1 MKRGGRQDRTP
12 GGIAGWRGTLAL
24 LVALFAGYQ
33 WAQSRPI
40 ERRPGVLAPDE
51 PAQIEVDAAEP
62 LDAGHEYRL
71 TPRARFSATVRVL
84 ARERY
89 YIDALAPLAP
99 VDLAVGWG
107 PMSDSAVLA
116 AFDISQSNRFYY
128 WHADEMP
135 CHAGRSNRIPRTGT
149 SCQRALLSI
158 ARCAACAWVRSC
170 GSKASSST
178 SRGRMA
184 APRAP
189 RCGATTLARE
199 PARSFSRSCSRRWAA
214 DAILTG

>member
-135 CHAGRSNRIPRTGT
+135 LPRGQIE
-149 SCQRALLSI
+149 SHSANWHIVPASAAVNRALRRLRVGEVVRIEGELVDVAGPDGGS
-158 ARCAACAWVRSC
+158 ARTSLRRDDTGAGACEIVLAQSL
-170 GSKASSST
+170 
-178 SRGRMA
+178 
-184 APRAP
+184 APV
-189 RCGATTLARE
+189 G
-199 PARSFSRSCSRRWAA
+199 
-214 DAILTG
+214 G